1 MNALFGLGQ
10 ALLHALD
17 PERAHELA
25 VKSLE
30 LGLYPRGPAPDDPRL
45 AQTVWGLHFQNPLGM
60 AAGFDKNA
68 RVARELLAM
77 GLGFVEVGTLTPKP
91 QPGNPSPRLFRS
103 AADRAIIN
111 RLGFNNDGH
120 DAAYARLK
128 SRPAG
133 IVGVNVGAGRESK
146 DRIADYVA
154 GIERFAPMAS
164 YLSVNISSP
173 NTPGL
178 RELQAPAAL
187 DALLKRVREARAA
200 GTASGKPAPLLVK
213 LAPDLADDDVPEIL
227 RVVRA
232 HGVDGLIVAN
242 TTLARDGLKDRNFAA
257 QAGGLSGRPLFLR
270 STRLLARIFR
280 LTGGTL
286 PLIGVGGIESG
297 ETALAKIEAGAT
309 LLQLYTGLVFEGP
322 ALIARIKQALIE
334 AIAEAGATSLSPL
347 IGRRA
352 AEWAERPLVR
362 DA

>member
-1 MNALFGLGQ
+1 VNALFGLGQ

-25 VKSLE
+25 IKSLE
-30 LGLYPRGPAPDDPRL
+30 LGLYPRSTAPDDPRL
-45 AQTVWGLHFQNPLGM
+45 AQTVWGLPFKNPLGM
-60 AAGFDKNA
+60 AAGFDKDA

-77 GLGFVEVGTLTPKP
+77 GLGFVEIGTLTPRP
-91 QPGNPSPRLFRS
+91 QTGNPPPRLFRS

-111 RLGFNNDGH
+111 RLGFNNEGH

-128 SRPAG
+128 SRLAG

-146 DRIADYVA
+146 DRIADYMA

-164 YLSVNISSP
+164 YLTINISSP

-178 RELQAPAAL
+178 RDLQAPAAL
-187 DALLKRVREARAA
+187 YALLKRVQQARDAMA
-200 GTASGKPAPLLVK
+200 GSGKPPLLVK

-227 RVVRA
+227 CVVQA
-232 HGVDGLIVAN
+232 HGVDGLIVSN
-242 TTLARDGLKDRNFAA
+242 TTLARDGLKDRSFAA

-270 STRLLARIFR
+270 STRLLARIFQ
-280 LTGGTL
+280 LTGGNL

-322 ALIARIKQALIE
+322 ALIARIKQALVE
-334 AIAEAGATSLSPL
+334 AISQAGATSLKPL

-352 AEWAERPLVR
+352 AEWADRPLS
-362 DA
+362 